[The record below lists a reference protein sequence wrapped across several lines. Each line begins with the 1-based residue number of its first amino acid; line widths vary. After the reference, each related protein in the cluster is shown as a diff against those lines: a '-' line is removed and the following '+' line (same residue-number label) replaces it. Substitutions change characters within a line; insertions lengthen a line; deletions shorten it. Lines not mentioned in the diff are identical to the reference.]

1 MGTSKPLEYNYEL
14 RMVGL
19 SNIISGITGGYT
31 GSYIF
36 SQTIFSLR
44 AGIRS
49 RASGYIIAICELITV
64 VIPVSI
70 LDYVPNFIF
79 GSLLIVICVDLM
91 IEWLWDV
98 RGKLTN
104 ASYAVALSTF
114 VLIQFVGIEGGIL
127 AGVGFHIFFANL
139 GFNVAEISTVE
150 EQNSARYDESV
161 SYIRS

>member
-1 MGTSKPLEYNYEL
+1 MICVVALSSSLDIAAIDLETSKPLEYNYEL

-49 RASGYIIAICELITV
+49 RTSGYIIALCEFITV

-79 GSLLIVICVDLM
+79 G
-91 IEWLWDV
+91 
-98 RGKLTN
+98 R
-104 ASYAVALSTF
+104 
-114 VLIQFVGIEGGIL
+114 
-127 AGVGFHIFFANL
+127 
-139 GFNVAEISTVE
+139 
-150 EQNSARYDESV
+150 
-161 SYIRS
+161 